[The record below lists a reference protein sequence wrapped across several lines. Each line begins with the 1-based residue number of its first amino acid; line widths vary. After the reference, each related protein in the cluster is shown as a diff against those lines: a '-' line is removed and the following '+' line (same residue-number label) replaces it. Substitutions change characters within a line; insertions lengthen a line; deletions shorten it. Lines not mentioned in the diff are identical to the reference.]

1 MKYSVKLSDAIHIL
15 SYIVINEDKN
25 LSSTSIAES
34 INTNPALVRKM
45 MSNLKKSGIICSS
58 IGRANPSLAKPP
70 SEISFYD
77 IYQSVE
83 DNPDLF
89 HVDSNTAKDCVV
101 GNNIQNTLSKKYDE
115 LQEIIDNEMKNFT
128 LSDVIEDIII
138 SEKQKKMSQ

>member
-45 MSNLKKSGIICSS
+45 MSSLKKSGIICSS
-58 IGRANPSLAKPP
+58 IGRAKPSLAKSP

-83 DNPDLF
+83 NNTDLF
-89 HVDSNTAKDCVV
+89 HVDNDTAKDCVV
-101 GNNIQNTLSKKYDE
+101 GNNIQTILSKKYDE
-115 LQEIIDNEMKNFT
+115 LQKIIDDEMKKFT
-128 LSDVIEDIII
+128 LSDIIEDIIA